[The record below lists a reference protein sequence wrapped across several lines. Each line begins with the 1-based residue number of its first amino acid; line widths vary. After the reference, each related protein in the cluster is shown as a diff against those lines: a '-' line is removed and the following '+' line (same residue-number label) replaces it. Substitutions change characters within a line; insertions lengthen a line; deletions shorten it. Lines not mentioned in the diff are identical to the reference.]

1 MATRSAERINMAG
14 GPAGMSLADRVYA
27 ELKKALNTGRYQ
39 PGENLREEAVAG
51 WLQVSRTPVREALR
65 RLASENLLVTTHRG
79 LAVPQLGEDQI
90 FELYAMRG
98 VLEGAAAALAARYA
112 SPIEVDLLNRL
123 LEEQA
128 AAGDD
133 ADKLVRI
140 NRDLHNCIYRAA
152 RNRYLLRTLTSLQDE
167 LEQLRGTTFAQPGRP
182 RDALKEH
189 RAMVRAIQRQD
200 AEAAEKAARQHVSEA
215 LGQRL
220 EIMRPRS

>member
-1 MATRSAERINMAG
+1 MATRSAERMSPAA
-14 GPAGMSLADRVYA
+14 GPAGMSLSDRVYA
-27 ELKKALNTGRYQ
+27 ELKKALNNGRYQ
-39 PGENLREEAVAG
+39 PGESLREEAVAA

-79 LAVPQLGEDQI
+79 LAVPQLSEDQI

-112 SPIEVDLLNRL
+112 SAVEIDFLNRL

-140 NRDLHNCIYRAA
+140 NKDLHNCIYRAA

-182 RDALKEH
+182 KDALKEH
-189 RAMVRAIQRQD
+189 RAIVRAIQRQD

-220 EIMRPRS
+220 LIMRPRS